1 MSKKNFTNFYLG
13 LEFNQA
19 WTKMTREYQFDMRS
33 GDNNIYQDRMWTVKL
48 GWMFPFYGRDSDKVY
63 YY

>member
-1 MSKKNFTNFYLG
+1 MGKKNFTNFYFG

-19 WTKMTREYQFDMRS
+19 WTKLTRVYQINYNYDYNKIF
-33 GDNNIYQDRMWTVKL
+33 QDRMWTIKL
-48 GWMFPFYGRDSDKVY
+48 GWMFPFYGRDADKVY